1 MIKMGS
7 DKFLSDFR
15 LSLHEDYISILK
27 WINSVKEKIENSNVS
42 KEVQKL
48 GSMIIKTVEM
58 IKDSDLFKVVQI
70 NSLQREIKE
79 LKEDDED
86 ITIYKSK

>member
-1 MIKMGS
+1 
-7 DKFLSDFR
+7 
-15 LSLHEDYISILK
+15 
-27 WINSVKEKIENSNVS
+27 
-42 KEVQKL
+42 
-48 GSMIIKTVEM
+48 MIIKTVEM

>member
-1 MIKMGS
+1 
-7 DKFLSDFR
+7 
-15 LSLHEDYISILK
+15 
-27 WINSVKEKIENSNVS
+27 
-42 KEVQKL
+42 
-48 GSMIIKTVEM
+48 MIIKTVEM

-79 LKEDDED
+79 LKGDDED